1 MLNAGLGSS
10 EPQLTVSEQGV
21 LVSWVENEEKSSLKY
36 AERSATGWSDPKVAA
51 TGEDWFINDSDVP
64 SVLRMSNGTLVAS
77 WLQTTNDELE
87 AYNLRLAYS
96 KDEGKTWA
104 KSFLPHHDNTVT
116 EHGFATL
123 FEQPNHDLGVVYLD
137 GRGMVKDREH
147 GPMSIRYASYDSQW
161 KQTADAAVDTKV
173 CECCSTSAALTTDGP
188 IAVYRDRTDT
198 EIRDI
203 YVTRLENGKWTDGKA
218 VHDDGWKIDACPVN
232 GPSVSANGRD
242 VVVGWFTTKDNMG
255 EAYVAFSQDGGKTF
269 GDPIRLDDAGT
280 LGRVSVSMLEDGSA
294 AATWVEFKDKRG
306 QFSIRRVMKS
316 GQKTPAVVIA
326 GATGGRVSGVPRFA
340 RLGNQL
346 VFAWSETPAN
356 GGPPSIKT
364 ATAQLPH

>member
-1 MLNAGLGSS
+1 MLNAGSGSS
-10 EPQLTVSEQGV
+10 EPQLTVSEKGI

-36 AERSATGWSDPKVAA
+36 AERTAIGWSQPKVAA

-64 SVLRMSNGTLVAS
+64 SVLRLSNGTLVAS

-96 KDEGKTWA
+96 KDEGKKWA
-104 KSFLPHHDNTVT
+104 KPFLPHHDNTVT

-161 KQTADAAVDTKV
+161 KQTADAAIDTKV

-188 IAVYRDRTDT
+188 IAVYRDRTDA

-218 VHDDGWKIDACPVN
+218 VHDDRWKIDACPVN

-242 VVVGWFTTKDNMG
+242 VVVGWFTTKDNVG
-255 EAYVAFSQDGGKTF
+255 QAYVAFSQDGGKTF
-269 GDPIRLDDAGT
+269 ADPIRLDDAGT
-280 LGRVSVSMLEDGSA
+280 LGRVTVSMLEDGSA

-306 QFSIRRVMKS
+306 QFSIRHITRS
-316 GQKTPAVVIA
+316 GQKSPALVIA
-326 GATGGRVSGVPRFA
+326 GAAGGRVSGVPRFA

-346 VFAWSETPAN
+346 VFAWSETPAS
-356 GGPPSIKT
+356 GGPPSVKT
-364 ATAQLPH
+364 ATAVLPH